1 MLLTKKFNNW
11 LIIVIKKTA
20 LNSWWSKGPL
30 TTDNKVIG
38 LTNGEYNMRT
48 STANV
53 NKTLE
58 SLSMAISA
66 GKRAG
71 LSISS
76 SMEREFF
83 CVLCL
88 QENINSVINLD
99 EENAETKLNALLTE
113 LYAIVP
119 AEQAMEGTH

>member
-1 MLLTKKFNNW
+1 MH
-11 LIIVIKKTA
+11 
-20 LNSWWSKGPL
+20 
-30 TTDNKVIG
+30 
-38 LTNGEYNMRT
+38 T

-83 CVLCL
+83 CVLCI
-88 QENINSVINLD
+88 QKGINRVINLD
-99 EENAETKLNALLTE
+99 EEHAETKLNALLTE

-119 AEQAMEGTH
+119 VEQAMQGAH

>member
-1 MLLTKKFNNW
+1 
-11 LIIVIKKTA
+11 
-20 LNSWWSKGPL
+20 
-30 TTDNKVIG
+30 
-38 LTNGEYNMRT
+38 MRT
-48 STANV
+48 TTANV

-119 AEQAMEGTH
+119 VEQAMKGAH